1 MEFENRIQEE
11 THAKLEEYLSE
22 LFDDAYHDPEN
33 NHFYVRYGTTV
44 LEISNEPYGPEEAA
58 VTIMSY
64 CVQGVEIDEELLR
77 KLLVL
82 NHRIPFGCFSLAG
95 SDIFFSHSLF
105 GRTLS
110 RSNLITAVSA
120 VATFADDYDDKIVAG
135 YGGQTALQRIE
146 ETGGMRRRT
155 SERLTNVE
163 DEEDLGDL
171 DLDGNVDPDDL

>member
-1 MEFENRIQEE
+1 MEFENEIQQE

-22 LFDDAYHDPEN
+22 LFEDAYHDPEN

-44 LEISNEPYGPEEAA
+44 LEISIEPYGPEEAA

-64 CVQGVEIDEELLR
+64 CVQDVELDEELLR
-77 KLLVL
+77 KLLEL
-82 NHRIPFGCFSLAG
+82 NHRIPFGCFSTAG
-95 SDIFFSHSLF
+95 NNIFFSHSLF

-110 RSNLITAVSA
+110 RSNLITAISA
-120 VATFADDYDDKIVAG
+120 VATFADDYDDQIVAK

-155 SERLTNVE
+155 AQDGLE
-163 DEEDLGDL
+163 DDDEDLEDL
-171 DLDGNVDPDDL
+171 DLDDDPDDEP